1 MNKKA
6 LIAVLGVSAAA
17 LALPAAAQNMSAVYI
32 GGGLG
37 QSKFKGAC
45 DGVSGTG
52 VTCDDKDTSFK
63 IFGGYQ
69 LNRNFAAEL
78 GYTDLGKA
86 KVTDPF
92 GSTELSAT
100 AWELSAVGMFPV
112 MEALS
117 IYGRLGGYWGEGKL
131 SGSGAS
137 GSKTTTNLTYG
148 LGVQYDFMKNF
159 GVRGEWQRYSKV
171 KVKDDAS
178 GTEDSGDIDVLGV
191 SVLYRFQ

>member
-1 MNKKA
+1 MNKT
-6 LIAVLGVSAAA
+6 LIAVVGISAAA
-17 LALPAAAQNMSAVYI
+17 FALPAAAQGMSAVYI

-69 LNRNFAAEL
+69 LNRNFAGEL

-86 KVTDPF
+86 KFTDPT
-92 GSTELSAT
+92 GSTELKAT
-100 AWELSAVGMFPV
+100 AWELSAVGSWPLADAF
-112 MEALS
+112 S
-117 IYGRLGGYWGEGKL
+117 IFGRLGGYWGEGKL

-137 GSKTTTNLTYG
+137 GSKTTANVTFG
-148 LGVQYDFMKNF
+148 LGAQYDFMRNF

-171 KVKDDAS
+171 KVKNDAT
-178 GTEDSGDIDVLGV
+178 GTEDSGDIDVLGI

>member
-17 LALPAAAQNMSAVYI
+17 FALPAAAQGMSAVYI

-52 VTCDDKDTSFK
+52 VSCDDKDTSFK

-69 LNRNFAAEL
+69 LNRNFAGEL

-86 KVTDPF
+86 KASGPG

-100 AWELSAVGMFPV
+100 AWELSAVGLFPV
-112 MEALS
+112 MDALS
-117 IYGRLGGYWGEGKL
+117 IFGRLGGYWGEGKL

-137 GSKTTTNLTYG
+137 GSKTTTNLTFG
-148 LGVQYDFMKNF
+148 LGLQYDFTKNL

-178 GTEDSGDIDVLGV
+178 GTEDSGDIDVLGI

>member
-1 MNKKA
+1 MNKT
-6 LIAVLGVSAAA
+6 LIAVVGISAAA
-17 LALPAAAQNMSAVYI
+17 FALPAAAQGMSAVYI
-32 GGGLG
+32 GGGFG

-69 LNRNFAAEL
+69 LNRNFAGEL

-86 KVTDPF
+86 KFTDPT
-92 GSTELSAT
+92 GSTELKAT
-100 AWELSAVGMFPV
+100 AWELSAVGSWPLADAF
-112 MEALS
+112 S
-117 IYGRLGGYWGEGKL
+117 IFGRLGGYWGEGKL

-137 GSKTTTNLTYG
+137 GSKTTANVTFG
-148 LGVQYDFMKNF
+148 LGAQYDFMRNF

-171 KVKDDAS
+171 KVKNDAT
-178 GTEDSGDIDVLGV
+178 GTEDSGDIDVLGI